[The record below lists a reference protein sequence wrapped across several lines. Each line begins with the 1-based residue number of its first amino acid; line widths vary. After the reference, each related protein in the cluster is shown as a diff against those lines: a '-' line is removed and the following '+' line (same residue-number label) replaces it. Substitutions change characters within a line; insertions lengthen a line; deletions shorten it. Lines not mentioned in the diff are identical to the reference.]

1 MVDRHGSE
9 PARVRPLPRTGAIA
23 RVEVRPSPA
32 VAAAGSALA
41 AGARIGG
48 LFGRAGWRV
57 ARRLPGGQT
66 AEREA
71 HRVQALAARE
81 LRRLL
86 DGAPGGTPRADL
98 SATPEEHRAG
108 LVIQNAH
115 PGNAP
120 LRSAMGELL
129 ERSVTGTRTSSREYL
144 YGTIMSQLVPD
155 EARILAALSDRTVHA
170 AGDVVAGRGRR
181 GQRVVLANA
190 STVGR
195 SVGVGTPDNTPTYLT
210 RLHTLGLVEFGPED
224 SRLETQY
231 EALGADDTVR
241 RARDSAESARAG
253 AARLVRKTVSMSEFG
268 RSFWDACDPSHS
280 RL

>member
-1 MVDRHGSE
+1 MVDRSESE

-23 RVEVRPSPA
+23 RVEVQPSPA
-32 VAAAGSALA
+32 VAAAGNAIA
-41 AGARIGG
+41 AGARMGR
-48 LFGRAGWRV
+48 LFGRAGWRL
-57 ARRLPGGQT
+57 ARRLPGGQS

-71 HRVQALAARE
+71 HRVQALAVRE

-86 DGAPGGTPRADL
+86 DGSHGETPVADP
-98 SATPEEHRAG
+98 SATPEQHRAA
-108 LVIQNAH
+108 LLIQNSD

-129 ERSVTGTRTSSREYL
+129 ERSVTGNRTSSREYL
-144 YGTIMSQLVPD
+144 YGTIVSQLVPD

-181 GQRVVLANA
+181 GQHVVLANA

-210 RLHTLGLVEFGPED
+210 RLHTFGLVDFGPEE

-241 RARDSAESARAG
+241 RARDSAESARSG
-253 AARLVRKTVSMSEFG
+253 AARLVRKTVLMSEFG
-268 RSFWDACDPSHS
+268 REFWAACDPTHA
-280 RL
+280 RA